1 MKYKEIEKILSSS
14 PLAVAISLHEDA
26 FGYPPEFGG
35 KTEIGDPVLAEEVH
49 KSIAK
54 GEPFIVDAPRVEEHE
69 DGSFT
74 LTAW

>member
-54 GEPFIVDAPRVEEHE
+54 GEPFIVDAPQFIEHE

-74 LTAW
+74 LTAY

>member
-1 MKYKEIEKILSSS
+1 MKYKEIEKILSRS
-14 PLAVAISLHEDA
+14 PLAVAIRSHEKK

-35 KTEIGDPVLAEEVH
+35 KTEVGDPILAEEVH
-49 KSIAK
+49 KAIARN
-54 GEPFIVDAPRVEEHE
+54 EPFIQEAPRFQEHE

>member
-1 MKYKEIEKILSSS
+1 MKYKEIEKILSRS
-14 PLAVAISLHEDA
+14 PLAVAIRSHEKK

-35 KTEIGDPVLAEEVH
+35 KTQIGDPILAEEVH

-54 GEPFIVDAPRVEEHE
+54 GEPFIVDAPQFIEHE

-74 LTAW
+74 LTAY